1 VSSKSDTRIDARS
14 PERDSPAP
22 QPQGFSTVEPAART
36 MLFPPLSPNEP
47 VRIPA
52 EPARDQNE
60 PRPRFADGGTQ
71 ILSAPTRILS
81 APTRIL
87 SAPRAAAQTQHFGVE
102 RLLSRREALN
112 RELEQELNRELE
124 QELALMSSESEHP
137 PGTEE
142 IQPILE
148 VSPAPAKP
156 RKLWLR
162 LSMLGLL
169 LATVAMLFYKPPPA
183 EPSPPPRVTPSL
195 APRLASEGSPPTRVA
210 PAPTPGVAP
219 GPHTTLQRAAAD
231 VLAEGRYAEA
241 LILYR
246 QLAESEPENP
256 AYAEVVQILEHRIA
270 STTKLDSPQH

>member
-1 VSSKSDTRIDARS
+1 MSSKSDTRIDARS

-71 ILSAPTRILS
+71 ILSAP
-81 APTRIL
+81 
-87 SAPRAAAQTQHFGVE
+87 RAAAQTQHFGVE
-102 RLLSRREALN
+102 RLLSRREA
-112 RELEQELNRELE
+112 LNRELE